1 MDLIFHNVRALTNDR
16 RRPLATLVAVRDD
29 RIAYVGESAD
39 VARLRQPG
47 TRVINGEG
55 QALVPGFIDAH
66 MHLFA
71 YAAHLLSVD
80 CSPTA
85 VRSISELQAA
95 IRRRAAETPPGQWVR
110 AVGYNEF
117 YLTERRHPTRQDLDE
132 AAPEHPVRLAHRSGH
147 AVVLNSCALRA
158 VGISLETPDPPEGL
172 IDRAVPS
179 GDPTGILYDADAYLK
194 ERVSRLTDAE
204 LREGVR
210 RAMRSYLSQG
220 YTSLQDATHHNGP
233 EDWRTMRRLV
243 DGGELPVRVTTM
255 ADARRMDAFLR
266 EGLSFRAGDNRL
278 RMGAAKVMLQE
289 ATGALSPSVDEL
301 REIVLRAYRL
311 RWQVAVHAVD
321 ERPIAAVADAFTAA
335 FASIPGASDRRLR
348 VEHCSLC
355 PPGLLERLA
364 GRDVVVVTQPAFIH
378 HSGERYMAE
387 VPAEK
392 HAWLYRCRAFLHAR
406 LRPAAGSDAP
416 VAPPGALLGMSA
428 AMTRRAASGQ
438 TVAPEEA
445 LTVQEALEMHTR
457 AAAYATF
464 EEKERGALMPG
475 MLADLALL
483 SADPT
488 AVEPDAI
495 KDIRVRMTVIGGKVA
510 WEG

>member
-1 MDLIFHNVRALTNDR
+1 MDLIFHNVRALTSDR
-16 RRPLATLVAVRDD
+16 RRPVATLVAVRED

-39 VARLRQPG
+39 LARLRQPG

-55 QALVPGFIDAH
+55 QALVAGFVDAH
-66 MHLFA
+66 THLFA

-80 CSPTA
+80 CSPSA
-85 VRSISELQAA
+85 VRSIPELRAA
-95 IRRRAAETPPGQWVR
+95 IRGRAAETPPGQWVR

-117 YLTERRHPTRQDLDE
+117 YLAEHRHPTRWDLDE

-147 AVVLNSCALRA
+147 VVVLNSRALLA
-158 VGISLETPDPPEGL
+158 VGISQETPDPPEGL

-179 GDPTGILYDADAYLK
+179 GEPTGILYDADAYLTG
-194 ERVSRLTDAE
+194 RVPPLSDAE
-204 LREGVR
+204 LRDGVR
-210 RAMRSYLSQG
+210 RAMRSYLSEG
-220 YTSLQDATHHNGP
+220 YTSLQDATHHNGLD
-233 EDWRTMRRLV
+233 DWRAMQGLV
-243 DGGELPVRVTTM
+243 DGGDVPVRVTMM
-255 ADARRMDAFLR
+255 ADARRMDVFLQA
-266 EGLSFRAGDNRL
+266 GLSFRAGDNRL

-289 ATGALSPSVDEL
+289 ATGRLHPSADEL
-301 REIVLRAYRL
+301 RDIVLRAYRL

-321 ERPIAAVADAFTAA
+321 ERPIAAVADAFAAA

-355 PPGLLERLA
+355 PPELLERFA

-378 HSGERYMAE
+378 HSGERYLAE
-387 VPAEK
+387 VPTNK
-392 HAWLYRCRAFLHAR
+392 HAWLYRCGAFLRAG

-416 VAPPGALLGMSA
+416 VAPPGALLGISA
-428 AMTRRAASGQ
+428 AVTRRAASGQ
-438 TVAPEEA
+438 AVAPEEA

-457 AAAYATF
+457 AAAYAAF
-464 EEKERGALMPG
+464 EEKERGALIPG
-475 MLADLALL
+475 MLADIALL

-495 KDIRVRMTVIGGKVA
+495 RDIRVRMTVIGGKVA